1 MARKQTLKSLLG
13 ASDSRV
19 ETQLNLDDVSFS
31 TPRIQAGNYGVRVQD
46 TARTNT
52 AGMIAD
58 ALGDFAG
65 PVLNQYKSLEKQR
78 QQEYAEIAQ
87 VLSPEQAKAVSSGD
101 ISSVEASLGKTAD
114 KLNTLQRKRL
124 LKFVDN
130 PNNYRLGAN
139 VIGAKVAG
147 QYGLDLMDNIDSY
160 ARSDESPET
169 QFQEV
174 RNKLIEN
181 NELQG
186 HALVGFMAEAARQEE
201 RFAPRIIAMQNER
214 TEQTFI
220 SNSMQALRLDIE
232 QADYKQFGKNFSQYY
247 AGYTPTEQAT
257 YLTELVNGV
266 IEAGDF
272 HEAEELIGWLVTE
285 DDGIKVGGNANLSDG
300 VINQLTEKITSE
312 RQRLERVE
320 QAEVTQQRTDITE
333 AITGA
338 FGFIGA
344 KDAPENLTVNIAGIP
359 TEIPIGKDK
368 IEVLTNYRAAVA
380 GSDMSETEK
389 GMHYNEIIKLTTLE
403 EDRLNSTYNKSSIPN
418 IVSGFRDNLNI
429 DVEGQNYLGMDTDA
443 ILDKVTG
450 LEDDLKEGVDAIYA
464 DNETYKTSGEKQQA
478 AQRYTQRKALE
489 LKQELNKTQNEYNT
503 SVRVE
508 KTLTSVGMGIGGNY
522 NTEITKALSG
532 WFSDMEGG
540 SEAINSLRD
549 ATVEG
554 VQTSVRNI
562 IGAPFTDEEKKDLP
576 KAIGDRNR
584 QVTNLV
590 QDSLADVEKAA
601 EAKYNEMT
609 AVKVEDKK
617 EVEEES
623 SPPLVISST
632 IENALTMPKGF
643 DPRKGAQTEEGR
655 DWMKL
660 QRVKKRL
667 QDKRDLINN
676 PEEMW
681 QIAARTHKGYRRD
694 LESIMSSGPIDTI
707 IPLLKRDLAFDYRAG
722 VNILFDGEVGVKW
735 QELESGFV
743 HGMHYVDTSKLS
755 IETAKTVPM
764 LSLDL
769 LINPNTENN
778 LETLKEYARVLNI
791 DFNDENE
798 MDKLLTYQYAVFKKE
813 YGVNFHK

>member
-13 ASDSRV
+13 GSDSRV
-19 ETQLNLDDVSFS
+19 QTDLALDEVSFAA
-31 TPRIQAGNYGVRVQD
+31 PRIQAGNYGVRVQD
-46 TARTNT
+46 TPSTNT
-52 AGMIAD
+52 AGQIAD
-58 ALGDFAG
+58 ALGEFAG
-65 PVLNQYKSLEKQR
+65 PVLNQYKSLEKQK
-78 QQEYAEIAQ
+78 QEEYAEIAK

-139 VIGAKVAG
+139 VVGTKVAG
-147 QYGLDLMDNIDSY
+147 QYGLDLMDNIESY
-160 ARSDESPET
+160 ARSDKAPEE

-232 QADYKQFGKNFSQYY
+232 QSDYSQFGKNFSEYF
-247 AGYTPTEQAT
+247 AGYTPDEQAT
-257 YLTELVNGV
+257 YLTELVGGV
-266 IEAGDF
+266 IDANDF
-272 HEAEELIGWLVTE
+272 HEAEELIGWLVTA

-300 VINQLTEKITSE
+300 VINQLTEKITAE
-312 RQRLERVE
+312 RQRIERVE
-320 QAEVTQQRTDITE
+320 QAEVTKQRTDITE
-333 AITGA
+333 AITST

-344 KDAPENLTVNIAGIP
+344 KDKPEKITVDIAGVPTDIP
-359 TEIPIGKDK
+359 TGDNKL
-368 IEVLTNYRAAVA
+368 EVLTNYRAVVA

-389 GMHYNEIIKLTTLE
+389 GMHYNEILKLTTLE
-403 EDRLNSTYNKSSIPN
+403 EDRLNTTYNKSSIPHL
-418 IVSGFRDNLNI
+418 VSGYRDSLNT

-450 LEDDLKEGVDAIYA
+450 LEDELKEGVDAIYA

-478 AQRYTQRKALE
+478 AQRLTQRRSLE
-489 LKQELNKTQNEYNT
+489 LKQELNTMQNDYNA

-522 NTEITKALSG
+522 NTQITKSLSA
-532 WFSDMEGG
+532 WFSDMDGG
-540 SEAINSLRD
+540 PEAINSLRD
-549 ATVEG
+549 STVEG
-554 VQTSVRNI
+554 LQTSVRNI
-562 IGAPFTDEEKKDLP
+562 IGAPFTDEERKDLP

-584 QVTNLV
+584 TVNNLV
-590 QDSLADVEKAA
+590 QDSLASVEKAA
-601 EAKYNEMT
+601 EVKYNEMT
-609 AVKVEDKK
+609 VVTVEDNE
-617 EVEEES
+617 EVKEES
-623 SPPLVISST
+623 TPPLVISST
-632 IENALTMPKGF
+632 IENALTMPEGF
-643 DPRKGAQTEEGR
+643 NPTKRSQTEEGR
-655 DWMKL
+655 DWLKL
-660 QRVKKRL
+660 RRTRKKL

-676 PEEMW
+676 PEAMYQRAVTGSKQYPVELEDVTG
-681 QIAARTHKGYRRD
+681 QYLRARD
-694 LESIMSSGPIDTI
+694 N
-707 IPLLKRDLAFDYRAG
+707 AFDYRAG

-735 QELESGFV
+735 EELESGHV
-743 HGMHYVDTSKLS
+743 HGLHHVDTSKLS
-755 IETAKTVPM
+755 IETAKKVPM

-778 LETLKEYARVLNI
+778 LATLKEYARVLNI

>member
-58 ALGDFAG
+58 ALGEFAG
-65 PVLNQYKSLEKQR
+65 PVLNQYKSLEKQK
-78 QQEYAEIAQ
+78 QEEYAEIAK

-147 QYGLDLMDNIDSY
+147 QYGLDLMDNIESY
-160 ARSDESPET
+160 ARSDEAPEK

-186 HALVGFMAEAARQEE
+186 HALVGFMEEAARQEE

-232 QADYKQFGKNFSQYY
+232 QADYTQFGKNFTQYY

-312 RQRLERVE
+312 RQRLERIEDTDVE
-320 QAEVTQQRTDITE
+320 KQRKNITE
-333 AITGA
+333 AVTSA
-338 FGFIGA
+338 FGFIGN
-344 KDAPENLTVNIAGIP
+344 KEAPENLTVDIAGTP
-359 TEIPIGKDK
+359 TEIPTGENKL
-368 IEVLTNYRAAVA
+368 EVLSNYRNAVA
-380 GSDMSETEK
+380 NSDMSESEK
-389 GMHYNEIIKLTTLE
+389 GIHFNEITKITTVE
-403 EDRLNSTYNKSSIPN
+403 EDRLNSTYNRSSIPN
-418 IVSGFRDNLNI
+418 LVSGYRDSLNT
-429 DVEGQNYLGMDTDA
+429 DVEGQNYLGMDTDD

-450 LEDDLKEGVDAIYA
+450 LEDELKEGVDAIYA

-478 AQRYTQRKALE
+478 AQRFTQRRSLE
-489 LKQELNKTQNEYNT
+489 LKQELNTMQNDYNA

-508 KTLTSVGMGIGGNY
+508 KTLTSVGMGVGGNY
-522 NTEITKALSG
+522 NAEITKALNG

-549 ATVEG
+549 STVEG

-584 QVTNLV
+584 KVTNLV

-632 IENALTMPKGF
+632 IENALTMPKDF
-643 DPRKGAQTEEGR
+643 DPRKRAQTEEGR
-655 DWMKL
+655 DWIKL
-660 QRVKKRL
+660 QRTRKKL
-667 QDKRDLINN
+667 QSKRDDINN
-676 PEEMW
+676 PEKMYQMAIAGSKQYPVEMEE
-681 QIAARTHKGYRRD
+681 ITDRLGRSRD
-694 LESIMSSGPIDTI
+694 
-707 IPLLKRDLAFDYRAG
+707 KAFSYRAG
-722 VNILFDGEVGVKW
+722 VNILFDGAAAVKW

-743 HGMHYVDTSKLS
+743 HGLHHIDTSKLS

-778 LETLKEYARVLNI
+778 LATLKEYARVLNI

>member
-13 ASDSRV
+13 SSDSRV
-19 ETQLNLDDVSFS
+19 QTDLALDEVSFS

-46 TARTNT
+46 TPRTNT

-58 ALGDFAG
+58 ALGEFAG
-65 PVLNQYKSLEKQR
+65 PVLNQYKTLEKQK
-78 QQEYAEIAQ
+78 QEEYAEIAK

-114 KLNTLQRKRL
+114 KLNALQRKRL

-139 VIGAKVAG
+139 VIGTKVAG
-147 QYGLDLMDNIDSY
+147 QYGLDLMDNIESY
-160 ARSDESPET
+160 ARSDKAPEE

-174 RNKLIEN
+174 RNNLIES

-201 RFAPRIIAMQNER
+201 RYAPRIIAMQNER

-220 SNSMQALRLDIE
+220 SDSMQALRLDIE
-232 QADYKQFGKNFSQYY
+232 QADYTQFGKNFSQYY
-247 AGYTPTEQAT
+247 AGYTPVEQAT

-300 VINQLTEKITSE
+300 VINQLTEKIASE

-320 QAEVTQQRTDITE
+320 QAEVTKQRTDITE
-333 AITGA
+333 AITST

-344 KDAPENLTVNIAGIP
+344 EDAPDNITVDIAGIP
-359 TEIPIGKDK
+359 TEIPTGKDK
-368 IEVLTNYRAAVA
+368 IEVLSNYRTAVS

-403 EDRLNSTYNKSSIPN
+403 EDRLNSTYNKASIPHL
-418 IVSGFRDNLNI
+418 VSGYRDSLNT
-429 DVEGQNYLGMDTDA
+429 DVEGQNYLGMDTDT

-450 LEDDLKEGVDAIYA
+450 LEDELKESVDAIYA

-478 AQRYTQRKALE
+478 AQRLTQRRSLE
-489 LKQELNKTQNEYNT
+489 LKQELNTMQNEYNA

-522 NTEITKALSG
+522 NTQITKALSG

-549 ATVEG
+549 STVEG
-554 VQTSVRNI
+554 VQTDVRNI

-590 QDSLADVEKAA
+590 QDSLASVEKAA

-617 EVEEES
+617 EVEGES

-643 DPRKGAQTEEGR
+643 DRRKGSRTEEGR

-676 PEEMW
+676 PEAMYQRAVTGSKQYPVELEDITG
-681 QIAARTHKGYRRD
+681 QYLRARD
-694 LESIMSSGPIDTI
+694 N
-707 IPLLKRDLAFDYRAG
+707 AFDYRAG

-735 QELESGFV
+735 QELESGYV
-743 HGMHYVDTSKLS
+743 HGMHHVDTSKLS
-755 IETAKTVPM
+755 IETAKKVPM

-778 LETLKEYARVLNI
+778 LATLKEYARVLNI

>member
-19 ETQLNLDDVSFS
+19 QTDLNLDEVSFS

-46 TARTNT
+46 TPRTNT

-58 ALGDFAG
+58 ALGEFAG
-65 PVLNQYKSLEKQR
+65 PVLNQYKSLEKQK
-78 QQEYAEIAQ
+78 QEEYAEIAK

-147 QYGLDLMDNIDSY
+147 QYGLDLMDNIESY
-160 ARSDESPET
+160 ARSDEAPEK

-232 QADYKQFGKNFSQYY
+232 QADYTQFGKNFTQYY

-312 RQRLERVE
+312 RQRLERIEDADVE
-320 QAEVTQQRTDITE
+320 KQRKNITE
-333 AITGA
+333 AVTSA
-338 FGFIGA
+338 FGFIGD
-344 KDAPENLTVNIAGIP
+344 KEAPENLTVDIAGIP
-359 TEIPIGKDK
+359 TEIPTGENKL
-368 IEVLTNYRAAVA
+368 EVLSNYRNAVA
-380 GSDMSETEK
+380 NSDMSESEK
-389 GMHYNEIIKLTTLE
+389 GIHFNEITKLTTVE

-418 IVSGFRDNLNI
+418 LVSGYRDSLNT
-429 DVEGQNYLGMDTDA
+429 DVEGQNYLGMDTDD

-450 LEDDLKEGVDAIYA
+450 LEDELKEGVDAIYA
-464 DNETYKTSGEKQQA
+464 DNETYKTLGEKQQA
-478 AQRYTQRKALE
+478 AQRFTQRRSLE
-489 LKQELNKTQNEYNT
+489 LKQELNTMQNDYNA

-508 KTLTSVGMGIGGNY
+508 KTLTSVGMGVGGNY
-522 NTEITKALSG
+522 NAEITKVLNE

-549 ATVEG
+549 STVEG

-584 QVTNLV
+584 KVTNLV

-601 EAKYNEMT
+601 EVKYNEMT
-609 AVKVEDKK
+609 EVKVEDKK

-643 DPRKGAQTEEGR
+643 NPRKREQTEEGR

-660 QRVKKRL
+660 QRVRKRL
-667 QDKRDLINN
+667 QAKRDLINN
-676 PEEMW
+676 RDEMW
-681 QIAARTHKGYRRD
+681 RVSPRTHKGYRRD
-694 LESIMSSGPIDTI
+694 LESMMSDGPIDTT
-707 IPLLKRDLAFDYRAG
+707 IPFFRGDFAFDYRAG

-735 QELESGFV
+735 QELESGYV
-743 HGMHYVDTSKLS
+743 HSMHHIDTSKLS

-778 LETLKEYARVLNI
+778 LATLKEYARVLNI

-798 MDKLLTYQYAVFKKE
+798 MDKLLTYQYAVFKRE

>member
-13 ASDSRV
+13 SSDSRV
-19 ETQLNLDDVSFS
+19 QTDLALDEVSFS

-58 ALGDFAG
+58 ALGEFAG
-65 PVLNQYKSLEKQR
+65 PVLNQYKSLEKQK
-78 QQEYAEIAQ
+78 QEEYAEIAK
-87 VLSPEQAKAVSSGD
+87 VLSPEQARAVNSGN
-101 ISSVEASLGKTAD
+101 ISSVEASLDKTAD
-114 KLNTLQRKRL
+114 KLNALQRKRL

-139 VIGAKVAG
+139 VIGTKIGG
-147 QYGLDLMDNIDSY
+147 QYGLDLMDNIESY
-160 ARSDESPET
+160 ARSDKAPEE

-174 RNKLIEN
+174 RNKLIES

-201 RFAPRIIAMQNER
+201 RYAPRIIQMQNER

-220 SNSMQALRLDIE
+220 SDSMQALRLDIE
-232 QADYKQFGKNFSQYY
+232 QADYTQFGKNFSQYY
-247 AGYTPTEQAT
+247 AGYTPVEQAT

-300 VINQLTEKITSE
+300 VINQLTEKIASE
-312 RQRLERVE
+312 RQRLERLE
-320 QAEVTQQRTDITE
+320 QAEVTKQRTDITE
-333 AITGA
+333 AITST

-344 KDAPENLTVNIAGIP
+344 EDAPENITVDIAGIP

-368 IEVLTNYRAAVA
+368 IEALSNYRSAIA

-403 EDRLNSTYNKSSIPN
+403 EDRLNATYNKASIPN
-418 IVSGFRDNLNI
+418 LVSGYRDSLNT
-429 DVEGQNYLGMDTDA
+429 DVEGQNFLGMDTDT

-450 LEDDLKEGVDAIYA
+450 LEDELKEGVDAIYA

-478 AQRYTQRKALE
+478 AQRFTQRRSLE
-489 LKQELNKTQNEYNT
+489 LKQELNTMQNDYNA

-522 NTEITKALSG
+522 NTQITKALSG

-549 ATVEG
+549 STVEG

-590 QDSLADVEKAA
+590 QDSLASVEKAA

-617 EVEEES
+617 EVEGES

-643 DPRKGAQTEEGR
+643 DPTKRSQTEEGR

-660 QRVKKRL
+660 QRVKKKL
-667 QDKRDLINN
+667 QDKRDIINN
-676 PEEMW
+676 PEAMYQRAVAGSKQYPVELEDITG
-681 QIAARTHKGYRRD
+681 QYLRARD
-694 LESIMSSGPIDTI
+694 N
-707 IPLLKRDLAFDYRAG
+707 AFDYRAG

-735 QELESGFV
+735 QELESGYV
-743 HGMHYVDTSKLS
+743 HGMHHVDTSKLS
-755 IETAKTVPM
+755 IETAKKVPM

-778 LETLKEYARVLNI
+778 LATLKEYARVLNI